1 MEARGRG
8 ELRRSADTETL
19 TTLAERELRAG
30 LAEVIKYGL
39 ICDQEFFTWLEGSLD
54 ALLARESEALETAIG
69 RSCEIKAEVV
79 SEDER
84 ETGRRALLNLGHTF
98 GHAIETG
105 LGYGTW
111 LHGEAVAAGLCLA
124 ADMSARLDWMEG
136 SQVERVRTLLQ
147 RAGLPTEAPSEIEPE
162 QLLDLMAIDKKVA
175 GGKLRLV
182 LLESIGSA
190 VLSANF
196 DPKALYET
204 LSTCRG
210 AA

>member
-1 MEARGRG
+1 M
-8 ELRRSADTETL
+8 
-19 TTLAERELRAG
+19 
-30 LAEVIKYGL
+30 
-39 ICDQEFFTWLEGSLD
+39 
-54 ALLARESEALETAIG
+54 
-69 RSCEIKAEVV
+69 V

-84 ETGRRALLNLGHTF
+84 EAGRRALLNLGHTF

-182 LLESIGSA
+182 LLESIGGA

-204 LSTCRG
+204 LSTCRS